1 MKKHFTHFYAPFLVL
16 TLVFL
21 VSVFLFPQHTL
32 AVPCTAPGVPAGCT
46 PADLTDPGTTN
57 PIKDPGT
64 TNPIGSGGGLVKLD
78 NPFKGGNSLFELLKS
93 VMNDIVLPIGGV
105 LAVLAFIYSGFL
117 YVTAQGDETQLKT
130 AHKALL
136 YTSIGT
142 AVLLGSWV
150 LANVI
155 CETIGQLGGPACVS

>member
-1 MKKHFTHFYAPFLVL
+1 MKKYFLAL
-16 TLVFL
+16 SLLSFIFI
-21 VSVFLFPQHTL
+21 VSWFSLPQTTF
-32 AVPCTAPGVPAGCT
+32 AQG
-46 PADLTDPGTTN
+46 GT
-57 PIKDPGT
+57 GGSQT
-64 TNPIGSGGGLVKLD
+64 TTGGGQISGGGALVTLD
-78 NPFKGGNSLFELLKS
+78 NPFSGPDSLFELLKS

-136 YTSIGT
+136 YTAIGT

-155 CETIGQLGGPACVS
+155 CETIGQLGGPACAT